1 MEHEAGG
8 RVGGFVTLIG
18 DLDLRK
24 PTGSRGGRVQFL
36 Q

>member
-18 DLDLRK
+18 DLDLRR
-24 PTGSRGGRVQFL
+24 PTGSRHGHVQFP